1 MAKIDLL
8 LSRAPVFD
16 IKSKRH
22 PNSNQIDFQC
32 SVHWLLYKQS
42 QFKKK
47 ITKVS
52 QLYARLSIFQLFC

>member
-22 PNSNQIDFQC
+22 PNSNEIDFQC

-42 QFKKK
+42 QFKKN
-47 ITKVS
+47 
-52 QLYARLSIFQLFC
+52 Y